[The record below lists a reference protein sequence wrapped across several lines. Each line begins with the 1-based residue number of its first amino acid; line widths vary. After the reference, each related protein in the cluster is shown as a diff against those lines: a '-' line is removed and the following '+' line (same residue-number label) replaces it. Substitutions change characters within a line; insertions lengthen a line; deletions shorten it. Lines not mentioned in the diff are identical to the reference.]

1 MIVLNDREQDG
12 TDVSWIYDT
21 FFEKIMKD
29 STKEIICTGL
39 RANDMALRIYYGG
52 YKRSFKCCRY
62 FGYCRKSRIS
72 YKAYD
77 ICDCDIYSITSYA

>member
-1 MIVLNDREQDG
+1 
-12 TDVSWIYDT
+12 
-21 FFEKIMKD
+21 MKD

-52 YKRSFKCCRY
+52 YKGPLSVVDTLDIAVKAALAT
-62 FGYCRKSRIS
+62 
-72 YKAYD
+72 KAYD